1 MSGWWL
7 VKSQPPTTNHQPP
20 LLDSLG
26 SYAYTRA
33 YAFQARLFSTAFFN
47 RNFEIASDSA
57 RARPGVRTQL
67 LEPIRQTDQVAFK
80 DVAAGERRRA
90 GVRDEPARRFARG
103 EFGLRLYRAG
113 HRGDDDPRR
122 RARTMAERRADARAV
137 DLGRHG
143 DMRWQRDRSRRARG
157 RG

>member
-33 YAFQARLFSTAFFN
+33 YAFQARLLSTAFFN

-57 RARPGVRTQL
+57 RARPGVRTRL
-67 LEPIRQTDQVAFK
+67 LEPLRQPDQVVFK
-80 DVAAGERRRA
+80 DAAAGERHRA
-90 GVRDEPARRFARG
+90 RVRDEPARGFARWA
-103 EFGLRLYRAG
+103 LRVRLHRAG
-113 HRGDDDPRR
+113 HCGDDDPRR
-122 RARTMAERRADARAV
+122 LARTMAEGRADACAV

-143 DMRWQRDRSRRARG
+143 DLRRQRDSRG
-157 RG
+157 RACGRG